1 MKLPKN
7 VPEPP
12 VVCEELDIGCE
23 ARVMRRSHDGYVRLG
38 EVAGL
43 EKFRSVCLVS
53 VRADSGFYYVVPYR
67 VTEERLIT
75 EPLRVRKVGEGIVV
89 PPVTPYRRLGEL
101 FVDVRKVGDDYVV
114 TLYGKNLHVRTY
126 ESLTIVARRRGSELS
141 AGGVSVDLSSG
152 FLKVEGVRCRPLG
165 FHRPDAIVGITE
177 KLEVVEIREDGPR
190 YLGDVVEVGEFLRVT
205 LDGLSLDVPRRVI
218 PRS

>member
-1 MKLPKN
+1 MKLPEN

-12 VVCEELDIGCE
+12 VVCEKFDIGEE

-53 VRADSGFYYVVPYR
+53 VRADSGYYYVVPYR
-67 VTEERLIT
+67 VTEERVIT
-75 EPLRVRKVGEGIVV
+75 EPLRVRKIGEGVVV
-89 PPVTPYRRLGEL
+89 PPIIPHRRLGEL
-101 FVDVRKVGDDYVV
+101 FVDVRKVGSDYMV

-126 ESLTIVARRRGSELS
+126 ESLTIMTQRRGSELS
-141 AGGVSVDLSSG
+141 AGGMSIDLSSG

-177 KLEVVEIREDGPR
+177 RLEVVEIRENGSR
-190 YLGDVVEVGEFLRVT
+190 YLGDVVAVGEFLRIT
-205 LDGLSLDVPRRVI
+205 LDDLSLDVPRRVI
-218 PRS
+218 P